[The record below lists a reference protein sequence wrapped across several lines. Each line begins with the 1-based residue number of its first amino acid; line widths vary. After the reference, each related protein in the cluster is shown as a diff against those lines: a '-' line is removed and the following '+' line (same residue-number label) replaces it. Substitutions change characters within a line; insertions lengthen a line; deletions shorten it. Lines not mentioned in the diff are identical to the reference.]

1 MPVQLPLNSLP
12 FPTNPS
18 QWGAGP
24 RLPQCTSTHR
34 RVRKALFCWQ
44 ARLHLA
50 LLEPRSY
57 NFLFL
62 SPGPLP
68 RAHNHIHRG
77 SLVRR
82 ETREN
87 YEVVFSKWC
96 AAANGVCA
104 ASNRPLK
111 IAFTWSSLK
120 EMRSLLESS
129 ASFPPLFALLPIPMA
144 LSFTSPPLPHP
155 PPLLVLIIACR
166 QRALD
171 VCFHFNRHR

>member
-129 ASFPPLFALLPIPMA
+129 ASFPPLLPSPTTHG
-144 LSFTSPPLPHP
+144 SFFYHPTPPSSPPQ
-155 PPLLVLIIACR
+155 LVLIIACR
-166 QRALD
+166 QRPLD